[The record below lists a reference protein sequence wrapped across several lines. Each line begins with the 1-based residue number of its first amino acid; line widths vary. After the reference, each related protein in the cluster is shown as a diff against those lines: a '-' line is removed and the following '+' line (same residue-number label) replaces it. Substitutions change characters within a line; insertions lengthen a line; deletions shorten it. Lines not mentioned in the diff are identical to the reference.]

1 VAEFSVGLVLGAYDK
16 EVCFIPSK
24 WIQWFIPISKA

>member
-1 VAEFSVGLVLGAYDK
+1 VTGAGSFLGDEVAEFSVGLVLGAYDK

-24 WIQWFIPISKA
+24 